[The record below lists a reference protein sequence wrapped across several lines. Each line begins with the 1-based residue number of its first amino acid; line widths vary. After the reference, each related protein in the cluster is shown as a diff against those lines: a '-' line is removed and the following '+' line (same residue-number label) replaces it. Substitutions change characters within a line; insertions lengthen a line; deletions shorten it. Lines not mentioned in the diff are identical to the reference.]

1 MTPSAK
7 LYRDAVEVL
16 RTRGHAKG
24 TLKDNNGCVCLL
36 DALNAA
42 AFGGPTVWHVPG
54 TRFPNLTDVWS
65 RVGDDLAKHLPEV
78 LTPKVATVPDPLSR
92 VVTWN
97 DEDERTA
104 DDIINLF
111 ERAAKAQEEAKQ

>member
-7 LYRDAVEVL
+7 LYRDAVEVV

-36 DALNAA
+36 GALNAA
-42 AFGGPTVWHVPG
+42 AFGGPTLWDG
-54 TRFPNLTDVWS
+54 GDLTECWEPVAY
-65 RVGDDLAKHLPEV
+65 DLLKHLPET
-78 LTPKVATVPDPLSR
+78 LTPAVAAVTTPVGR

-97 DEDERTA
+97 DEAERTPEEV
-104 DDIINLF
+104 INLF